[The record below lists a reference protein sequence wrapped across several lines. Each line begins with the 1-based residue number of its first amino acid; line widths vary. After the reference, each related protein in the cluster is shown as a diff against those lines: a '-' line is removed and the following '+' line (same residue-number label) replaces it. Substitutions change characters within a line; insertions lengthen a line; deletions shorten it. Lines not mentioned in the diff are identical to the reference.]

1 MGEDPKFYKTLIEGR
16 NCWANLNGTCR
27 RLGFVTIRAAPGAD
41 VNQAATAIQRKL
53 TDDLRLILLNEKEDA
68 PEITIGELEE
78 IDEET
83 ARGMPSAGCTWYPDE
98 HLLSNKLSA

>member
-1 MGEDPKFYKTLIEGR
+1 MVKFYKTLIEGR
-16 NCWANLNGTCR
+16 NCWANLDGTCR
-27 RLGFVTIRAAPGAD
+27 RLGFVTIRAASGAN

-83 ARGMPSAGCTWYPDE
+83 ARVIPSAGCTWYPDE
-98 HLLSNKLSA
+98 HPLSS

>member
-1 MGEDPKFYKTLIEGR
+1 MKFYKILIEGR
-16 NCWANLNGTCR
+16 NCWANLDGTSR

-41 VNQAATAIQRKL
+41 ASQAAAAIQRKL
-53 TDDLRLILLNEKEDA
+53 ADELKVVLLNEKEDT

-83 ARGMPSAGCTWYPDE
+83 AREIPGAGCTWYPDE
-98 HLLSNKLSA
+98 QPLSNEAV